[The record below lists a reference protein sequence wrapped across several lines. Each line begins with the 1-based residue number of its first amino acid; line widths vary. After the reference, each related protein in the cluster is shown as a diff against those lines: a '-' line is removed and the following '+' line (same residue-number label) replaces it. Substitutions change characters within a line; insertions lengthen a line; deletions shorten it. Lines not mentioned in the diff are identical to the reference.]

1 MICWRLERWRLRS
14 RMSASLFWRLTFA
27 AFLSVLHALMAM
39 IVHPRPNVTTKAMS
53 TPISTKSDTSRS
65 LTSRCK
71 AFNASIA
78 KRSKKTF
85 NWSVDTDFCA
95 GRRNQSSK
103 SATTS
108 PELLIV
114 LTKRFIPLTAWRK
127 TDPKIPLLLS
137 LGDQV
142 ANKCSHWQQVDS
154 ALREAF
160 SQRLQPG
167 CVAGWVHRDVHNTW
181 RLLFCLL
188 QSLCKW
194 LGWVILNKHIL
205 SQVGPEVDQV
215 LRHYVQQGSATI
227 LPWQLPLKSQVKV
240 CTPACK
246 SFHWDTFVLLLS
258 SFTTSFPL

>member
-1 MICWRLERWRLRS
+1 MKSFAFPYNVWCLLNKFCQIARNNYVYSAMQNVQYSNLECRQ
-14 RMSASLFWRLTFA
+14 
-27 AFLSVLHALMAM
+27 
-39 IVHPRPNVTTKAMS
+39 TKAS
-53 TPISTKSDTSRS
+53 
-65 LTSRCK
+65 
-71 AFNASIA
+71 FNFETNPCPA
-78 KRSKKTF
+78 
-85 NWSVDTDFCA
+85 
-95 GRRNQSSK
+95 
-103 SATTS
+103 
-108 PELLIV
+108 
-114 LTKRFIPLTAWRK
+114 PLPPS
-127 TDPKIPLLLS
+127 TDPKIPLLQS

-167 CVAGWVHRDVHNTW
+167 CVAGWVHRDVHLTW

-215 LRHYVQQGSATI
+215 LRHYVKQGSATI

-240 CTPACK
+240 CTPAWK

-258 SFTTSFPL
+258 SFKTSFPL